1 MPIYLEISRL
11 HRLVTIV
18 ARGKISPD
26 EIRSVAQQLFDSRVP
41 EFAKLVDV
49 SWATTEFTQQQ
60 VENIAALLR
69 GGPDPRRGPV
79 AFLIDPSR
87 GEFAR
92 AFKVTQGERP
102 VSLFRSLHEARA
114 WLEQINES
122 ERQTGAEPYRLDA
135 PPSALPPSAPPA
147 DSTPWNDP
155 EREAVLF
162 RGERRREVPI
172 KVAA

>member
-1 MPIYLEISRL
+1 MPIYMEISRL

-26 EIRSVAQQLFDSRVP
+26 EIRGAAQQLFDARVP

-49 SWATTEFTQQQ
+49 SFATTEFNQQQ

-69 GGPDPRRGPV
+69 GGSDPRRGPV
-79 AFLIDPSR
+79 AFLVDPKR

-92 AFKVTQGERP
+92 AFKATQGERP
-102 VSLFRSLHEARA
+102 VSLFRSLREARA
-114 WLEQINES
+114 WLVEINET
-122 ERQTGAEPYRLDA
+122 ERLTGAGPYRIDA
-135 PPSALPPSAPPA
+135 PPSAPPA

-155 EREAVLF
+155 AREAVMF
-162 RGERRREVPI
+162 RGERRRDVPI
-172 KVAA
+172 KAAA

>member
-1 MPIYLEISRL
+1 MPIYMEISRL

-26 EIRSVAQQLFDSRVP
+26 EMRGAAQQLFDARVP

-49 SWATTEFTQQQ
+49 SWATAEFTPQQI
-60 VENIAALLR
+60 ENIAALLR
-69 GGPDPRRGPV
+69 GGPDPRRGAV
-79 AFLIDPSR
+79 AFLVDSTR

-92 AFKVTQGERP
+92 AFKATQGERP
-102 VSLFRSLHEARA
+102 VMLFKSLHEARA
-114 WLEQINES
+114 WLNGINET
-122 ERQTGAEPYRLDA
+122 ERQTGAGPYRLDS
-135 PPSALPPSAPPA
+135 PPSPPPA
-147 DSTPWNDP
+147 DSTPWNDA